1 MLERRALGI
10 LLQACSETLA
20 DARTGETWLS
30 EVVVELESLRGRL
43 ETELA
48 ALRG

>member
-1 MLERRALGI
+1 MLEQRALRI

-20 DARTGETWLS
+20 EARTGDTWLV
-30 EVVVELESLRGRL
+30 EVVVELESLCGRL